1 VAAGD
6 VGGGL
11 GMVGR
16 GGGGF
21 IGAGLLGAC
30 GHAGYCIHVPTVDVS
45 STGGNC
51 GLGLCVY
58 GADTRNGGFGADV
71 SEGYCHN
78 VVPGVVVVGRK
89 ISIL

>member
-1 VAAGD
+1 MAAGD

-30 GHAGYCIHVPTVDVS
+30 GHAGYCIHVPTVYVS
-45 STGGNC
+45 STGGYC
-51 GLGLCVY
+51 SLGLREY
-58 GADTRNGGFGADV
+58 GGDTVNGGFGADV
-71 SEGYCHN
+71 SEGYCHK
-78 VVPGVVVVGRK
+78 VVPAVVVVGRK